1 MICVALLTVNVVV
14 LLPNFTALALVKFV
28 PVIVTAVAP
37 ATGPL
42 FGVIAVTVGGAK
54 YVNRSAALV
63 TLVPLNVVT
72 VTSTRPAP
80 PGGEVAMIWVSL
92 LTWKEADLAPKFA
105 ELAPVKPVPVMT
117 TGVPPAVEP
126 LFGATPVTVGG
137 GI

>member
-42 FGVIAVTVGGAK
+42 FGAIEVTVGGAK
-54 YVNRSAALV
+54 YVNRSDALV
-63 TLVPLNVVT
+63 ALVPNDVVT
-72 VTSTRPAP
+72 VISTGPAP
-80 PGGEVAMIWVSL
+80 PGGEAAEIWVSL
-92 LTWKEADLAPKFA
+92 LTVNEADLAPKFA
-105 ELAPVKPVPVMT
+105 EVAPVKPVPVMT

-126 LFGATPVTVGG
+126 LFGATPVTIGG
-137 GI
+137 GT